1 MMEKQKIKNTS
12 NLVANMI
19 KYNFRIIFAGRF
31 IWFMLAALA
40 FYIFIAIMGV
50 INGTSPD
57 EEFIYG
63 ILVFPAILLIF
74 YPMTFGI
81 QNDAD
86 AGILEILFGIP
97 DYRYKVWLVRLI
109 LVFVLVAIILYGFSL
124 LSYIFLAP
132 ISLLEMTGQIMF
144 PVLFLGSM
152 AFMFSTIIKNGNGTA
167 VVMVILGVLALI
179 LSETLERT
187 MWNIF
192 LNPFNVPRNMSE
204 LVWEG
209 IALKNRIFLAT
220 GAVVFILYGLF
231 NLQKRE
237 KFI

>member
-97 DYRYKVWLVRLI
+97 DYRYKVWLVRLV